1 MTNEEMAGRLI
12 TDAPAAPLES
22 IYKAT
27 IPEPDLIFKRLPI
40 TLKATP
46 AQQEY
51 AREITVGRQRGKH
64 LADPSA
70 TIGTAELDFE
80 ATYYGTLAELVF
92 YQWLEQEGAHP
103 EYTLLDTKAVTKAD
117 FTIDDVRY
125 EVKCSPPGKV
135 FLAINQKQ
143 HHDPQRI
150 CDYYVLSLFE
160 ASDVMQFCPIRPHSD
175 ISQWQSM
182 TNGHAPYYSLH
193 RSDLLSPAP
202 LLAVGDREQTR
213 AFLAALMQNYDDTLL
228 RIEVR
233 PAFPPYLEHTLYPQG
248 DAPGNWQF
256 LLPTGKREWFPL
268 SEAGIDQMTEH
279 AQELAR
285 RYEVYFGVLPR
296 IGRNGKAADVPTTG
310 CLWADIDGG
319 FEGVEG
325 AQRLLD
331 AAILAGRLPA
341 PHFVICSGGGLH
353 VYWLLS
359 APVRLSDDLTRLRF
373 KNTLKRLCRVIGG
386 YATAAHAD
394 TSRADV
400 ASILRIP
407 GTFNRKRELEPRPV
421 RLLSCPA
428 AEAHTLTW
436 WNANL
441 PAIPLPPAPKY
452 PPIDRTQLKTYQGL
466 IRWAEKGYPEGKR
479 HKDFA
484 GAAKWLVH
492 DLGLDK
498 ASALQLLTMK
508 AQASAGQRAIS
519 MKELEAIIEWA

>member
-1 MTNEEMAGRLI
+1 MLDTKMAGRLI
-12 TDAPAAPLES
+12 TDAPAAQFES
-22 IYKAT
+22 IYTAT
-27 IPEPDLIFKRLPI
+27 IPEPDMIFNRLPI
-40 TLKATP
+40 TLKATS
-46 AQQEY
+46 AQQEH

-70 TIGTAELDFE
+70 TIGSAELDFE
-80 ATYYGTLAELVF
+80 ATYYGTLAELVL
-92 YQWLEQEGAHP
+92 YQWLEQEGCRP
-103 EYTLLDTKAVTKAD
+103 DYILLDTKAVTKAD
-117 FTIDDVRY
+117 FKIDEVRY
-125 EVKCSPPGKV
+125 EVKCSPPGKA

-143 HHDPQRI
+143 HHDHNRV

-160 ASDVMQFCPIRPHSD
+160 ASDVMQFCPILPHAD
-175 ISQWQSM
+175 ISQWQPM
-182 TNGHAPYYSLH
+182 TNSHAPYYSVH
-193 RSDLLSPAP
+193 RSELLAPAP
-202 LLAVGDREQTR
+202 LLEAGDMEQTR
-213 AFLAALMQNYDDTLL
+213 VFLAALMQNYDDTLL

-233 PAFPPYLEHTLYPQG
+233 PAFPPFMEQTLYPQG

-256 LLPTGKREWFPL
+256 LTPTGKREWFPL
-268 SEAGIDQMTEH
+268 SEAGIRQAAEH
-279 AQELAR
+279 ARELAG
-285 RYEVYFGVLPR
+285 RYEVYYGVLPR
-296 IGRNGKAADVPTTG
+296 SGRTGKAADVPTAG

-325 AQRLLD
+325 AQSLLD
-331 AAILAGRLPA
+331 TAIASGRLPV

-353 VYWLLS
+353 VYWLLA
-359 APVRLSDDLTRLRF
+359 APVRLSDDDARLRF
-373 KNTLKRLCRVIGG
+373 KSTLKRLCKVIGG
-386 YATAAHAD
+386 DAPAAHAD

-421 RLLSCPA
+421 RLLPCPP

-452 PPIDRTQLKTYQGL
+452 PPIDRTQLKTYEGL
-466 IRWAEKGYPEGKR
+466 VRWAQKGYPEGKR

-498 ASALQLLTMK
+498 VSTLQLLTMK